1 MILARISSYPHCVWH
16 GVAMEADMRRSRKG
30 FSWYRSII
38 LVSGLLLCV
47 MVLFACQTVPVTG
60 RQQLMLLSAA
70 EETRMGLSAYE
81 QVLKEEKL
89 SQDPQVNAM
98 VGRVGRRIA
107 EVANRPDFQWE
118 FRVIEKDEANAFALP
133 GGKVAVYTG
142 ILKYTQTEAGLA
154 VVMGHE
160 VAHALAR
167 HGGER
172 MSQSMLAQLGLT
184 VGDIALGGVNPT
196 VMQAVNVAYGIGVQL
211 PFGRR
216 QESEADH
223 IGLVLMAKAGYDPNE
238 AVPFWQRM
246 SSGKTGNAPP
256 EFLSTH
262 PSGATRIR
270 QLREWMPEA
279 LQYYSA
285 SRP

>member
-1 MILARISSYPHCVWH
+1 
-16 GVAMEADMRRSRKG
+16 
-30 FSWYRSII
+30 
-38 LVSGLLLCV
+38 
-47 MVLFACQTVPVTG
+47 
-60 RQQLMLLSAA
+60 
-70 EETRMGLSAYE
+70 
-81 QVLKEEKL
+81 EKL
-89 SQDPQVNAM
+89 SQDAQVNAM
-98 VGRVGRRIA
+98 VRRVGRRIA
-107 EVANRPDFQWE
+107 DAANRPDFQWE
-118 FRVIEKDEANAFALP
+118 FRVVEKDEANAFALP

-142 ILKYTQTEAGLA
+142 ILKYTETEAGLA

-172 MSQSMLAQLGLT
+172 MSQSMVAQFGLT
-184 VGDIALGGVNPT
+184 LGDLALGGSNPA
-196 VMQAVNVAYGIGVQL
+196 VMQAVQMAYGVGVQL

-223 IGLVLMAKAGYDPNE
+223 IGLILMAKAGYDPNE

-246 SSGKTGNAPP
+246 SGGKTGNAPP

-270 QLREWMPEA
+270 QLQQWMPEA
-279 LQYYSA
+279 LQYYRPSA
-285 SRP
+285 K

>member
-1 MILARISSYPHCVWH
+1 
-16 GVAMEADMRRSRKG
+16 MEAYMQTSRNG
-30 FSWYRSII
+30 FSWYRS
-38 LVSGLLLCV
+38 VMQSGGLLLCAI
-47 MVLFACQTVPVTG
+47 VLFACQTVPVTG
-60 RQQLMLLSAA
+60 RQQLVLLSAE

-81 QVLKEEKL
+81 QILKEEKL
-89 SQDPQVNAM
+89 SQEPQVNAM
-98 VGRVGRRIA
+98 VKRVGQRIA

-118 FRVIEKDEANAFALP
+118 FRVIEKDVANAFALP

-172 MSQSMLAQLGLT
+172 MSRSVLAQAGLT
-184 VGDIALGGVNPT
+184 LGQVALGGSHPG
-196 VMQAVNVAYGIGVQL
+196 VMQAVNLAYGVGIEL
-211 PFGRR
+211 PFGRG

-223 IGLVLMAKAGYDPNE
+223 IGLILMAKAGYDPNE
-238 AVPFWQRM
+238 SVPFWQRM
-246 SSGKTGNAPP
+246 SSGQTGNAPP

-262 PSGATRIR
+262 PSGATRIE
-270 QLREWMPEA
+270 QLQQWMPEA
-279 LQYYSA
+279 LQHYSPG
-285 SRP
+285 RQ